1 MALSIITNPTALVGQ
16 SATNRAN
23 NSLSKT
29 IGQLSTGLR
38 INSSADDASGLA
50 VADKLAGQI
59 SGLAVAARNAQDGLS
74 YLQTAEAAMGTMT
87 SMVQRIRE
95 LAVQAGDPAY
105 TTNDRVV
112 LQTEVDQL
120 IEEIDRVSSSAEFNT
135 KKLLNGD
142 ASALWTAT
150 EGIEALVS
158 GAAISGNYNIE
169 TNMNPGS
176 NYVYK
181 SNIMAVGAGKTS
193 FDMISG
199 SGITRLDNI
208 EGVLTDST
216 KDIGIEVANAT
227 VTAGGGGVDLSGN
240 TLASAGITG
249 AAVTGMVGSGSFSV
263 EVEVLMDVADAGGTA
278 AGPNTSDAARF
289 RITNLITGEV
299 GEWQMMG
306 TTDAATATDL
316 TISATSAVVSA
327 AFQSAG
333 LDSTGKFE
341 LVVSAGMT
349 VGQGFT
355 ATVISAD
362 DKVISNTGNST
373 IGSFGSMAT
382 TSALL
387 TGLGSNVIGGSI
399 TMEME
404 ATGDKVTG
412 AGAGFRYR
420 VTNMETG
427 QQSGWFTGNVDSAGQ
442 TTATFGS
449 DALQAVG
456 LLGNIAAKGDELTS
470 TTFSTGDKVLYGIGG
485 KTLAKDGVDYA
496 TVKFG
501 DGPKVTLAN
510 PSAIHSDKPNKIYT
524 AQMDD
529 AGKVYYGKMD
539 LEFAKGGTIVSGTT
553 TVTLLGEGDAASEFT
568 RLDKL
573 ANFVNDD
580 GRQVLENTRELTI
593 YGNSK
598 QAVVSMEAKDTIS
611 SLEKKFSDAIIEA
624 LDLGAPGTVNAN
636 LVKFIGDDDKTS
648 GGNQAVEGTFV
659 LQGAAL
665 GEASKL
671 SFSADQGV
679 LDGLG
684 FETIQEGRG
693 SEITATVKDAHTGA
707 VIGLDTVTDGILRN
721 VLQNVDIKLDQNIG
735 SIALWN
741 TATNSLSF
749 ESTGPETST
758 LHIVDNATR
767 AAIGANEGQ
776 TLDISIGRLD
786 AEILNLSGATVLSFE
801 DAQSTITKADQAIE
815 YISSARAVVG
825 AQMNRL
831 DFTITN
837 LDVSREN
844 MSIAESRI
852 RDLDIAEASS
862 RLAAEQVLLQSASA
876 MLAQANLLPSYAAQL
891 LR

>member
-1 MALSIITNPTALVGQ
+1 MAVSIITNPTALIGQ
-16 SATNRAN
+16 SATSRVN

-38 INSSADDASGLA
+38 INSSSDDASGLA

-59 SGLAVAARNAQDGLS
+59 SGLAVASRNAQDGLS

-120 IEEIDRVSSSAEFNT
+120 IEEIDRVSTSAEFNT

-158 GAAISGNYNIE
+158 GAAVSGNYDIE

-181 SNIMAVGAGKTS
+181 SNIMTIGSGKTS
-193 FDMISG
+193 FDLISG
-199 SGITRLDNI
+199 TGITRLDNI
-208 EGVLTDST
+208 EGVLTDAT
-216 KDIGIEVANAT
+216 KDIDIVVAKAT
-227 VTAGGGGVDLSGN
+227 PVAGAAGTTLSDN
-240 TLASAGITG
+240 TLASAGIT
-249 AAVTGMVGSGSFSV
+249 AAVAGMAGSGSFSM
-263 EVEVLMDVADAGGTA
+263 EVEVLKDVADGAVA
-278 AGPNTSDAARF
+278 LTSADTARF
-289 RITNLITGEV
+289 RITNMVTGEV
-299 GEWQMMG
+299 GEWQMMKSIDLAG
-306 TTDAATATDL
+306 ADDL
-316 TISATSAVVSA
+316 TLNATSATVSA
-327 AFQSAG
+327 AFASAG
-333 LDSTGKFE
+333 LASTGDFE
-341 LVVSAGMT
+341 LNVSAGMT

-355 ATVISAD
+355 ATERAAAD
-362 DKVISNTGNST
+362 LSISNVGNT
-373 IGSFGSMAT
+373 AIGSFGSMVAT
-382 TSALL
+382 DETIPGVGADI
-387 TGLGSNVIGGSI
+387 IGGSI

-404 ATGDKVTG
+404 ATGDMT
-412 AGAGFRYR
+412 ATGAGFRYR

-427 QQSGWFTGNVDSAGQ
+427 QQSEWFESNVDTDGATAEAFGSKALNSVGLFGQIASAGD
-442 TTATFGS
+442 T
-449 DALQAVG
+449 
-456 LLGNIAAKGDELTS
+456 LTS
-470 TTFSTGDKVLYGIGG
+470 NAFSEGDKVLYAIGG
-485 KTLAKDGVDYA
+485 TVLAKDGVDYA
-496 TVKFG
+496 SVKFG
-501 DGPKVTLAN
+501 NGPTTLLGN
-510 PSAIHSDKPNKIYT
+510 PSAEFSNKPNKIFT

-539 LEFAKGGTIVSGTT
+539 LAFPKGGTIVSGTS

-573 ANFVNDD
+573 SNFINDD
-580 GRQVLENTRELTI
+580 GRQVLDNTRELTI
-593 YGNSK
+593 YGNNK
-598 QAVVSMEAKDTIS
+598 QATLSMESADTVS
-611 SLEKKFSDAIIEA
+611 SLAKKFSDAIVEA
-624 LDLGAPGTVNAN
+624 LDLGAAGTVNAN
-636 LVKFIGDDDKTS
+636 LVKFIGDDDKTT
-648 GGNQAVEGTFV
+648 GGNQAVEGTFI
-659 LQGAAL
+659 LQGAAI
-665 GEASKL
+665 GAASKL

-684 FETIQEGRG
+684 FETIQEGQG
-693 SEITATVKDAHTGA
+693 SEITATVKDAHTGV
-707 VIGLDTVTDGILRN
+707 VIGSDTVTDGILRN
-721 VLQNVDIKLDQNIG
+721 VLDNVDIKLDQNIG
-735 SIALWN
+735 SVAAWN
-741 TATNSLSF
+741 NTSNSLSF
-749 ESTGPETST
+749 TSTGPQTST

-786 AEILNLSGATVLSFE
+786 SEILNLSGTTVLSFD

-815 YISSARAVVG
+815 YIATSRAVVG

-844 MSIAESRI
+844 MLIAESRI

-876 MLAQANLLPSYAAQL
+876 MLAQANQLPSYAAQL